1 MNLSHLE
8 KISTASWRINRDKR
22 CQVSGVSPAAG
33 QKNGRSNRKRNFQ
46 EKCSNNEEFCG
57 EIFIAKDCNTGDSSD
72 HWKRIDITEK
82 IN

>member
-1 MNLSHLE
+1 M
-8 KISTASWRINRDKR
+8 ASNFMKFHTR
-22 CQVSGVSPAAG
+22 CQSSRWPENG
-33 QKNGRSNRKRNFQ
+33 QFNQKRNFQ

-57 EIFIAKDCNTGDSSD
+57 EIFITQDCNTGDSSD